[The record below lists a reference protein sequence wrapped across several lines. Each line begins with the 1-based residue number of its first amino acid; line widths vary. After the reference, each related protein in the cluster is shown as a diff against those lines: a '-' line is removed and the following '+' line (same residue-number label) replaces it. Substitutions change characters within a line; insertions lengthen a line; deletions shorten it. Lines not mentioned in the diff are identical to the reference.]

1 LHIAKDTS
9 TDESDSSV
17 LETTEIVLVIA
28 EAGDSTLAIAK
39 SFENKFP
46 NIKIIYLNSAVGKGR
61 DIQIGMLAASG
72 ELRIF
77 MDADLATPLHHLE
90 TVFRKWQESKF
101 DVLIGINLLRE
112 GLDLPEVSLV
122 AILDA
127 DKEGFLRS
135 ERSLIQTIG
144 RAARNINGKVILYAD
159 KTTESMKKA
168 ISETNRRRQIQMEYN
183 KVNGITPQSIKK
195 NIASSLSS
203 IFEADYAEPTHLD
216 KKALEALD
224 YKKDPDSIE
233 KQIWK
238 LKAKMKKLAQSL
250 EFEEAAKIR
259 DEIKR
264 LELEQMKLMEG
275 PISKSDGH
283 ETA

>member
-101 DVLIGINLLRE
+101 DVLIGIRNL
-112 GLDLPEVSLV
+112 
-122 AILDA
+122 
-127 DKEGFLRS
+127 
-135 ERSLIQTIG
+135 QTIHSELPRRIISFMG
-144 RAARNINGKVILYAD
+144 NIVFFFVSGFYIKDTQCGFKTFSKEATEVCFSRLTRMSWSFDMELLIIARVHKLQVKELLIPDWKDVPGGTFRSTLSHFYQFFTDLLFMFYYRMIGKY
-159 KTTESMKKA
+159 
-168 ISETNRRRQIQMEYN
+168 R
-183 KVNGITPQSIKK
+183 
-195 NIASSLSS
+195 
-203 IFEADYAEPTHLD
+203 
-216 KKALEALD
+216 
-224 YKKDPDSIE
+224 
-233 KQIWK
+233 
-238 LKAKMKKLAQSL
+238 
-250 EFEEAAKIR
+250 
-259 DEIKR
+259 
-264 LELEQMKLMEG
+264 
-275 PISKSDGH
+275 
-283 ETA
+283 